1 MYNLTAHRQMKVVC
15 DSHIPFLQGVLEPF
29 CDVIYAP
36 GQDINPE
43 MVKDADALIV
53 RTRTKCD
60 ESLLKGSK
68 VRFIATA
75 TIGYDH
81 IDTTWCNSNGI
92 SWTNAPGCNSYSVQ
106 QYMGSLLINMAR
118 ELKFNF
124 KDKTIGVVGVGNVGS
139 KVARL
144 AALLGFKV
152 LLCDPPRARR
162 EGTNAF
168 VTLDEIVKECD
179 IISLH
184 VPLTLNG
191 EDATCHLFD
200 KKRLSIMRKD
210 QIIINTSRGEV
221 VDDNALKQVL
231 AEKRILTA
239 ALDVWENE
247 PKIDKELLS
256 LLFTGTPHIAGYSV
270 DGKATG
276 TTMCV
281 QALGKFFDLPCRDWE
296 VTEVPQSL
304 QPSEFS
310 IDTEGKTPQEVL
322 ADAIL
327 HTYDIRT
334 DDAALRASVATFEKQ
349 RSNYPV
355 RREFPAFSVKLQNDD
370 TGRSTVFLREAGF
383 YIDD

>member
-1 MYNLTAHRQMKVVC
+1 MKVVC
-15 DSHIPFLQGVLEPF
+15 DSAIPFLKGALEPY
-29 CDVIYAP
+29 CEVSYAR
-36 GQDINPE
+36 GSEICSE

-53 RTRTKCD
+53 RTRTRCD
-60 ESLLKGSK
+60 SKLLEGSK

-81 IDTTWCNSNGI
+81 IDTKWCESHGI
-92 SWTNAPGCNSYSVQ
+92 RWTNAPGCNSWSVQ
-106 QYMGSLLINMAR
+106 QYIGSLLVTMSRTLGFSFR
-118 ELKFNF
+118 E
-124 KDKTIGVVGVGNVGS
+124 KTIGVVGVGNVGS
-139 KVARL
+139 NVARL
-144 AALLGFKV
+144 AVLLGFRV

-162 EGTNAF
+162 EGSGQF
-168 VTLDEIVKECD
+168 VSLDEIISRSD
-179 IISLH
+179 IITLH
-184 VPLTLNG
+184 VPLIRDG
-191 EDATCHLFD
+191 EDATFHMFD
-200 KKRLSIMRKD
+200 ESRLASMNKS
-210 QIIINTSRGEV
+210 QILINSSRGEV
-221 VDDNALKQVL
+221 VDGEALKNALTQ
-231 AEKRILTA
+231 KRILA
-239 ALDVWENE
+239 ASLDVWENE
-247 PKIDKELLS
+247 PQIDPELLS

-276 TTMCV
+276 TTMSV

-296 VTEVPQSL
+296 VTEVPQSV

-310 IDTEGKTPQEVL
+310 IDAAGKTPQEVL

-355 RREFPAFSVKLQNDD
+355 RREFPAFSVKIKNDD

>member
-1 MYNLTAHRQMKVVC
+1 MKVIC
-15 DSHIPFLQGVLEPF
+15 DSDIPFLKGALEPH
-29 CDVIYAP
+29 CEVVYAR
-36 GQDINPE
+36 GSEISRD
-43 MVKDADALIV
+43 MVKDADALVI

-60 ESLLKGSK
+60 ANLLEGSK

-81 IDTTWCNSNGI
+81 IDTRWCESHGI
-92 SWTNAPGCNSYSVQ
+92 TWTNAPGCNSWSVQ
-106 QYMGSLLINMAR
+106 QYIGSLLVTLSRQLGFSFR
-118 ELKFNF
+118 E
-124 KDKTIGVVGVGNVGS
+124 KTLGVVGVGNVGS

-144 AALLGFKV
+144 AALLGFRV

-162 EGTNAF
+162 EGSGPF
-168 VTLDEIVKECD
+168 VSIDEIIGRSD
-179 IISLH
+179 IITLH
-184 VPLTLNG
+184 VPLIRDR
-191 EDATCHLFD
+191 EDTTFHMFD
-200 KKRLSIMRKD
+200 STRLSAMNPE
-210 QIIINTSRGEV
+210 QILINSSRGEV
-221 VDDNALKQVL
+221 VDGDALKAAL
-231 AEKRILTA
+231 SGKKIRAA

-247 PKIDKELLS
+247 PRIDSGLLS

-276 TTMCV
+276 TTMSV

-296 VTEVPQSL
+296 VTQVPQSL

-310 IDTEGKTPQEVL
+310 IDTIGKSPQEVL

-327 HTYDIRT
+327 HTYDIKA
-334 DDAALRASVATFEKQ
+334 DDAALRADIASFEKQ

-355 RREFPAFSVKLQNDD
+355 RREFPAFSVKVLNDD

-383 YIDD
+383 YVED

>member
-1 MYNLTAHRQMKVVC
+1 MKVIC
-15 DSHIPFLQGVLEPF
+15 DSDIPFLKGALEPH
-29 CDVIYAP
+29 CEVVYAR
-36 GQDINPE
+36 GSEISRD
-43 MVKDADALIV
+43 MVKDADALVI

-60 ESLLKGSK
+60 ANLLEGSK

-81 IDTTWCNSNGI
+81 IDTRWCESHGI
-92 SWTNAPGCNSYSVQ
+92 TWTNAPGCNSWSVQ
-106 QYMGSLLINMAR
+106 QYIGSLLVTLSRQLGFSFR
-118 ELKFNF
+118 E
-124 KDKTIGVVGVGNVGS
+124 KTLGVVGVGNVGS

-144 AALLGFKV
+144 AALLGFRV

-162 EGTNAF
+162 EGSGPF
-168 VTLDEIVKECD
+168 VSIDEIIGRSD
-179 IISLH
+179 IITLH
-184 VPLTLNG
+184 VPLIRDG
-191 EDATCHLFD
+191 EDATFHMFD
-200 KKRLSIMRKD
+200 STRLSAMNPD
-210 QIIINTSRGEV
+210 QILINSSRGEV
-221 VDDNALKQVL
+221 VDGDALKAAL
-231 AEKRILTA
+231 SGKKIRAA

-247 PKIDKELLS
+247 PRIDSGLLS

-276 TTMCV
+276 TTMSV

-296 VTEVPQSL
+296 VTQVPQSL

-310 IDTEGKTPQEVL
+310 IDTIGKSPQEVL

-327 HTYDIRT
+327 HTYDIKA
-334 DDAALRASVATFEKQ
+334 DDAALRADIASFEKQ

-355 RREFPAFSVKLQNDD
+355 RREFPAFSVKTLNDD

-383 YIDD
+383 YIED